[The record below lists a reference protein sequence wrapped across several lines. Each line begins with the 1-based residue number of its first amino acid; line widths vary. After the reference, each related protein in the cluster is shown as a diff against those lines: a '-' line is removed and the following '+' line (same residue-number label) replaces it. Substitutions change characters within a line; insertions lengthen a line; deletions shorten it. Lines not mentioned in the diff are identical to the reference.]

1 MKLMTCHS
9 FDDANYQKSIK
20 ASLSIRQESTNKLD
34 EDQSPLLRKASVKVI
49 SIAISS
55 WRSRMSICLN
65 CCTACA
71 DGGGMH
77 TCWIPSM
84 LSDALCKASMQPS
97 TAVEQKSQ
105 ADVGLSGD
113 STQSAA

>member
-1 MKLMTCHS
+1 MKLMMCHS
-9 FDDANYQKSIK
+9 FDDANYQKAIK
-20 ASLSIRQESTNKLD
+20 ASLPIRQESTKILD
-34 EDQSPLLRKASVKVI
+34 EYQSPLLRKASVKVI

-55 WRSRMSICLN
+55 WRSRTSICLN

-84 LSDALCKASMQPS
+84 LSDALCRASMQPS